1 MHFGRG
7 GSKLMPSFWSV
18 GTGLCSSLGTT
29 RHTFQVLAQTMTR
42 GKKVSEDL
50 CWAIVRML
58 AVLPMGM
65 TVAISGISERQVRR
79 ISKLF
84 EETGNPYAEPAQ
96 KSGRRS
102 HLMGAEVEVSY
113 LRFSL
118 PFHC

>member
-1 MHFGRG
+1 MA
-7 GSKLMPSFWSV
+7 PSWSV
-18 GTGLCSSLGTT
+18 GIGLCSSLGTT
-29 RHTFQVLAQTMTR
+29 RHTSQVPVQTMTR

-102 HLMGAEVEVSY
+102 HLMGAEVEVRDLHFPY
-113 LRFSL
+113 F
-118 PFHC
+118 FTADNGI